1 MDQQELYAW
10 ERRCVQE
17 EMPYCRA
24 ACPLQVDARAFMER
38 MAAADLP
45 GARKVLERHMP
56 LPGLLGRVC
65 DHPCEARCLRGQLG
79 GPLAI
84 GALERLCVSGAPRQT
99 RPLPIPRKNKS
110 VAVLGDGFA
119 GLTVAWDLG
128 RKGYAVTVFH
138 PDEVVGRRLLAR
150 LGVADAS
157 VLEDE
162 LAVIRRGAVNFVPRT
177 LDAALLD
184 EARAAF
190 DAVFVDA
197 ESAPHLARPRADLDP
212 VTLLDPGP
220 LPVGRAAL
228 CHGGWLEGDSVVSRA
243 AEGRRAAA
251 TLERFVTGVS
261 LSAAREKE
269 GLTATRLWTP
279 VDGVEPVS
287 RIEPAGDEYDIDT
300 GRAEAARCLHC
311 ECMACVRECAYMQHY
326 KGYPKAFARQI
337 YNNGAIVK
345 GQHLANSLINGC
357 SLCGQCQA
365 ICPEDFSMADLCLSA
380 RREMVERGYMPPSA
394 HEFALE
400 DMAAADGPEC
410 ALSLGDTDAATPET
424 APCAHLFFPGC
435 QLAASRGEQVWGVY
449 GHLRA
454 HLAGG
459 VGLALRCC
467 GVPARWAGRE
477 DIFAA
482 SAADIRAQWEALGRP
497 RVVAA
502 CASCL
507 KTLRDSQPDMELV
520 SLWEVLDRECPAPGG
535 GFAATLSVHDP
546 CNARH
551 DQAWLGA
558 VRRLLVRHGVRV
570 DEPKF
575 TGETT
580 ACCGYGGL
588 TWSAQPE
595 VADAMAAHRAAQL
608 EHDAV
613 ASCIM
618 CRDRLAAQGKPCLH
632 MLDVLFP
639 LDEPFDP
646 ALPGPGLSARR
657 ANRAALR
664 RRVLREALGREAAE
678 PAPETPRLFLEP
690 EVLARL
696 EGQHILREDVAR
708 VLRQAAGNGFLD
720 RRSGHYLTSWRPSR
734 VTYWVEYAPE
744 GDGFRV
750 YDAYSHRMVVPGT
763 GNSDEA
769 AASASETDTG
779 GRGFQSSF
787 RPAAERS
794 GAAPGRTSGGSC
806 GTEVKS

>member
-10 ERRCVQE
+10 ERRCIQE

-24 ACPLQVDARAFMER
+24 ACPLQVDARAFMDR
-38 MAAADLP
+38 MAAADP
-45 GARKVLERHMP
+45 AGGRKVLERHMP

-65 DHPCEARCLRGQLG
+65 DHPCEASCLRGEFG

-84 GALERLCVSGAPRQT
+84 GALERLCVSRTPRQI
-99 RPLPIPRKNKS
+99 RPLPIPRKSKS

-128 RKGYAVTVFH
+128 RKGYPVTVFH
-138 PDEVVGRRLLAR
+138 PEAAVGAALLVR
-150 LGVADAS
+150 LGVDDAS

-162 LAVIRRGAVNFVPRT
+162 LAFIRRGAVTFVPRR

-184 EARAAF
+184 EARASF

-197 ESAPHLARPRADLDP
+197 ESAPYLARTRADLDP
-212 VTLLDPGP
+212 ITLMDPGA
-220 LPVGRAAL
+220 LAEGQAAL
-228 CHGGWLEGDSVVSRA
+228 CYGGWLEDDSVVTRA

-261 LSAAREKE
+261 LTASRDKE

-279 VDGVEPVS
+279 VDGVEPVA
-287 RIEPAGDEYDIDT
+287 RVEPAGKDYDVDT
-300 GRAEAARCLHC
+300 GRAEADRCLRC
-311 ECMACVRECAYMQHY
+311 QCMACVRECAYMQHY
-326 KGYPKAFARQI
+326 KGYPKVYARQI

-410 ALSLGDTDAATPET
+410 ALTLGDPGAAEPET

-435 QLAASRGEQVWGVY
+435 QLAASRGGQVLRVY
-449 GHLRA
+449 EHLRS
-454 HLAGG
+454 HLEGG

-467 GVPARWAGRE
+467 GVPGRWAGRE
-477 DIFAA
+477 DIFEA
-482 SAADIRAQWEALGRP
+482 SAADIRARWEVLGRP

-507 KTLRDSQPDMELV
+507 KTLRDSQPTMELI
-520 SLWEVLDRECPAPGG
+520 SLWEVLDKECPAPGG
-535 GFAATLSVHDP
+535 EFATTLSVHDP

-551 DQAWLGA
+551 DENWQGA
-558 VRRLLVRHGVRV
+558 VRRLLIRHGVRV

-588 TWSAQPE
+588 TWSAQPR

-608 EHDAV
+608 ERDAV

-618 CRDRLAAQGKPCLH
+618 CRDRLAATGKPCLH
-632 MLDVLFP
+632 ILDVLFP
-639 LDEPFDP
+639 PDEPFDP

-657 ANRAALR
+657 ANRAVLK
-664 RRVLREALGREAAE
+664 RRVLRELLGRPAAE
-678 PAPETPRLFLEP
+678 PAPEAPRLLLEP

-708 VLRQAAGNGFLD
+708 VLRHAAADGFLD
-720 RRSGHYLTSWRPSR
+720 RRTGHFLASWRPSR
-734 VTYWVEYAPE
+734 VTYWVEYGPE
-744 GDGFRV
+744 GDGFRI

-763 GNSDEA
+763 GNADEA
-769 AASASETDTG
+769 AGKAGETDTG

-794 GAAPGRTSGGSC
+794 GASPGRSFSEP
-806 GTEVKS
+806 EVKP

>member
-10 ERRCVQE
+10 ERRCIQE

-45 GARKVLERHMP
+45 GGRKILERHMP

-65 DHPCEARCLRGQLG
+65 DHPCETRCLRGEFG
-79 GPLAI
+79 GSLAI
-84 GALERLCVSGAPRQT
+84 GALERLCVSRTPRQT

-110 VAVLGDGFA
+110 VAVVGDGFA

-128 RKGYAVTVFH
+128 RKGYAVAVFH
-138 PDEVVGRRLLAR
+138 PEAAVGAALLSR
-150 LGVADAS
+150 LGVDDAS

-162 LAVIRRGAVNFVPRT
+162 LAVIRRGAVTFTPRA
-177 LDAALLD
+177 LDIALVD
-184 EARAAF
+184 EARASF

-197 ESAPHLARPRADLDP
+197 ESAPHLARLRADLDP
-212 VTLLDPGP
+212 VTLLEPEP
-220 LPVGRAAL
+220 LSEGRAAL
-228 CHGGWLEGDSVVSRA
+228 CYGGWLEGDSVVTRA

-261 LSAAREKE
+261 LTAAREKE
-269 GLTATRLWTP
+269 GLTDTRLWTP
-279 VDGVEPVS
+279 VDGVEPVA
-287 RIEPAGDEYDIDT
+287 RIEPANGDYDVDS
-300 GRAEAARCLHC
+300 GRSEAARCLRC

-326 KGYPKAFARQI
+326 KGYPKVFARQI

-357 SLCGQCQA
+357 SLCGQCEA
-365 ICPEDFSMADLCLSA
+365 VCPEDFSMADLCLAA

-410 ALSLGDTDAATPET
+410 ALVVGNADAAVPET
-424 APCAHLFFPGC
+424 ASCAHLFFPGC
-435 QLAASRGEQVWGVY
+435 QLAASRGEQVLRVY
-449 GHLRA
+449 GHLRS
-454 HLAGG
+454 HLGGG

-477 DIFAA
+477 DIFEAA
-482 SAADIRAQWEALGRP
+482 AANIRVQWEALGRP

-507 KTLRDSQPDMELV
+507 KTLRESQPDMETV
-520 SLWEVLDRECPAPGG
+520 SLWEVLETECPEPAGE
-535 GFAATLSVHDP
+535 FAATLSVHDP
-546 CNARH
+546 CNARY
-551 DQAWLGA
+551 DKAWLGA

-575 TGETT
+575 TAETT

-608 EHDAV
+608 DHDAV

-632 MLDVLFP
+632 ILDVLFP
-639 LDEPFDP
+639 LDDVSDP
-646 ALPGPGLSARR
+646 TLPGPGLSARR

-664 RRVLREALGREAAE
+664 RRVLHDILGRSVDE
-678 PAPETPRLFLEP
+678 PAPQAPRLFMEP

-696 EGQHILREDVAR
+696 EGRHILTEDVTT
-708 VLRQAAGNGFLD
+708 VLRHAADNGFLD

-763 GNSDEA
+763 GNADEA
-769 AASASETDTG
+769 ADKAGGTDTG
-779 GRGFQSSF
+779 GRGFQASF

-794 GAAPGRTSGGSC
+794 GAMPARPASGA
-806 GTEVKS
+806 EVKS